1 MNYRMIA
8 RLISMILLIVA
19 AFMVPALFIS
29 LALGER
35 ASVLGFLV
43 TMGLMALISLAL
55 RLRKPLKTT
64 LYARE
69 GFVVVSLAWISV
81 SLMGALPFFISGAI
95 PSYVDCVFE
104 TVSGFTT
111 TGASILTDVEAL
123 PQGLLYWRSFTHW
136 IGGMGVLVFLLAIA
150 PLASG
155 DGIFIIRAESPGPQ
169 VNKLVPKTRQTAR
182 ILYEI
187 YIALTAVQ
195 IVLLLLGGMSL
206 MEALTISFG
215 TAGTGGF
222 AVRNDSMVSY
232 SPYIQWVVTIFMALF
247 GVNFS
252 LYYLVLMRMFKKA
265 AKNEEL
271 RLYTG
276 ILLVSTAA
284 ITLYVLDRFAP
295 ADAVRHAAFQVVSV
309 MTTTGFAT
317 ADFDKWPEFCR
328 TLLLLLMIVGASAGS
343 TGGGIK
349 VSRVLILFKS
359 LKQELK
365 HVLHPNTVSVIRMDG
380 EVVSQETVRSTYVFF
395 GLYSLIALFSILFV
409 STDGFSLETSVSAV
423 MACLNNIGPGL
434 AVVGPM
440 GNYAQLSD
448 ASKGVLSLN
457 MLIGR
462 LEIFPILV
470 MCFPGV
476 WKRARHLAAPGNNG
490 RSF

>member
-8 RLISMILLIVA
+8 RLLALILLLVA
-19 AFMVPALFIS
+19 AFMTPAFTIS

-35 ASVLGFLV
+35 ASALGFLA
-43 TMGLMALISLAL
+43 TMGLMILISLAL
-55 RLRKPLKTT
+55 RVRKPLKMT

-69 GFVVVSLAWISV
+69 GFVVVSLAWIAV
-81 SLMGALPFFISGAI
+81 SLLGALPFFFSGAI
-95 PSYVDCVFE
+95 PSYVDCLFE

-150 PLASG
+150 RLASG

-187 YIALTAVQ
+187 YIALTVLQ
-195 IVLLLLGGMSL
+195 IVLLLLGDMPL
-206 MEALTISFG
+206 MEALTTAFG

-222 AVRNDSMVSY
+222 AMRNDSMASY

-252 LYYLVLMRMFKKA
+252 LYYLLLMRMFKKA
-265 AKNEEL
+265 AKNEEF

-276 ILLVSTAA
+276 ILLVSTAV
-284 ITLYVLDRFAP
+284 ITLYILGQYP
-295 ADAVRHAAFQVVSV
+295 TLGDAVRHAAFQVVSV

-328 TLLLLLMIVGASAGS
+328 ALLVLLMIVGASAGS
-343 TGGGIK
+343 TGGGVK

-365 HVLHPNTVSVIRMDG
+365 RILHPNTVSVIRMDG
-380 EVVSQETVRSTYVFF
+380 EIISRETVRSTFVFF
-395 GLYSLIALFSILFV
+395 SLYSVISLFSILFV
-409 STDGFSLETSVSAV
+409 SMDGFSLETSMSAV
-423 MACLNNIGPGL
+423 MACINNIGPGL
-434 AVVGPM
+434 HLVGPT
-440 GNYAQLSD
+440 GNYSQFSD
-448 ASKGVLSLN
+448 ASKGILSLN

-462 LEIFPILV
+462 LEIFPLVV
-470 MCFPGV
+470 MCFPGI
-476 WKRARHLAAPGNNG
+476 WKRARH
-490 RSF
+490 